1 LRKDQPMGKVLAALV
16 ALAALAA
23 LGYYYLGHEY
33 VQDQWKQYDSI
44 TPLEELSTET
54 IVTE

>member
-1 LRKDQPMGKVLAALV
+1 MGKVLAALV